1 MSIYTRGRAVA
12 DRQLA
17 DKGQLGAVRRTTF
30 AGGGPASATAATV
43 TVTDY
48 PCRMAVFPIN
58 LRDVDGTLVKAGDY
72 RVLVSTAGLSIT
84 PTTSDKLVTAQGVL
98 TIVDAGRFDP
108 AGVVTHYKMVA
119 RK

>member
-1 MSIYTRGRAVA
+1 MSIYTRAKSVV

-17 DKGQLGAVRRTTF
+17 DKGQLGAVRRSTF
-30 AGGGPASATAATV
+30 SGGGPASTAATL

-48 PCRMAVFPIN
+48 PCQMAVFPVS
-58 LRDVDGTLVKAGDY
+58 LRDIDGTLVKAGDF
-72 RVLVSTAGLSIT
+72 RVIVSTAGLSIA
-84 PTTSDKLVTAQGVL
+84 PTSTDRLVTTQGVL

-108 AGVVTHYKMVA
+108 AGTVTHYKMVA